1 MQKLLSVKDIM
12 TRYQCSDVTARKYMR
27 EMGCRER
34 PLMVT
39 ESAVEAWDL
48 KMTKQPPER
57 QHRKREKPRET
68 VTKVNGKYWVPR
80 VRPV

>member
-12 TRYQCSDVTARKYMR
+12 ARYQCSDVTARKYMR
-27 EMGCRER
+27 EMGCREK

-39 ESAVEAWDL
+39 EKAVEAWDQ
-48 KMTKQPPER
+48 KMTQQQPER
-57 QHRKREKPRET
+57 KRRERERPRET

>member
-27 EMGCRER
+27 EMGCREK

-39 ESAVEAWDL
+39 EQAV
-48 KMTKQPPER
+48 
-57 QHRKREKPRET
+57 
-68 VTKVNGKYWVPR
+68 
-80 VRPV
+80 